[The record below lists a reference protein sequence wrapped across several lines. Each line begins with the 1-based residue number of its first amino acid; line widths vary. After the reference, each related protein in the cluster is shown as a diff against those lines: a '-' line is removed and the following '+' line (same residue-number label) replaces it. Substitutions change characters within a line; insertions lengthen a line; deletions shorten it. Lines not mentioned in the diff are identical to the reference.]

1 MKEKFNNFKNLEF
14 EKFFTGEVIAKGNL
28 ILYYPKTT
36 IKNLK
41 VLFKGTFK
49 NNKLKLHERYIEN
62 QKEIIRNW
70 VFEKQSDTLFIGKE
84 KNVRG
89 NITVIINK
97 NHLKMRYFFKLLIW
111 KFTVSVLVND
121 YMYLINE
128 KEIVNTTYVS
138 KFGINLAKVILLY
151 KKTK

>member
-1 MKEKFNNFKNLEF
+1 MKKIHNNFYNLNF

-28 ILYYPKTT
+28 VIFYPKTT
-36 IKNLK
+36 IKNLH
-41 VLFKGTFK
+41 VVFKGIFK

-62 QKEIIRNW
+62 KKEIIRNW
-70 VFEKQSDTLFIGKE
+70 VFEKQTNTLFIGKE
-84 KNVRG
+84 KNVKG
-89 NITVIINK
+89 NITVITDK

-111 KFTVSVLVND
+111 KFTITVLVND
-121 YMYLINE
+121 YMYLINK

-151 KKTK
+151 KKIK

>member
-1 MKEKFNNFKNLEF
+1 MKEKNNNFQNLEF

-28 ILYYPKTT
+28 ILFYPKPI
-36 IKNLK
+36 IKDLL
-41 VLFKGTFK
+41 VVFRGIFK
-49 NNKLKLHERYIEN
+49 NNKLRLHEKYIEN
-62 QKEIIRNW
+62 KKKIIRNW
-70 VFEKQSDTLFIGKE
+70 VFEKQTNTLFIGKE

-89 NITVIINK
+89 NINVIIDK

-111 KFTVSVLVND
+111 KFTVTVLVND

-138 KFGINLAKVILLY
+138 KFGINLAKVVLLY
-151 KKTK
+151 KKIK